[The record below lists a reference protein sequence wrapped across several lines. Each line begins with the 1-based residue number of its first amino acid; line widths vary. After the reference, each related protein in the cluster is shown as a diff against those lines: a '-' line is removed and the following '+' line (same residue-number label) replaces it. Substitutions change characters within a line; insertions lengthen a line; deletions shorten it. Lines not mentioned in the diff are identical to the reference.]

1 MDGPTSSTSRTTH
14 EVEYETVTKRARRG
28 LGGWWWLALL
38 AVPLILAALAS
49 FIQRGGIQDDL
60 KADSLKALNGQGIT
74 GADVDFDG
82 RDGTITLPAGADA
95 AKAKNIVENVD
106 GVRVADVK
114 GGAAAA
120 APSATDTA
128 PATPSET
135 SSAPATS
142 APAPAAG
149 AGTFALTN
157 QGDSV
162 VVEGVVPDEAAK
174 KTVVDAATKAAG
186 DTKVIDKVTVK
197 AGAPAPDAAQ
207 LAKGF
212 SSLPAGEGVKLDFD
226 GQKVTLTGEVADDAA
241 KKAAGDK
248 ATGDFP
254 GVTVDNQLTVKG
266 GAAAADCGKVDQ
278 TVTALVKGNNPTFA
292 DNSTRLVSAS
302 KPTLNKV
309 AAAIKACPDA
319 KVTIAG
325 HTDNTGT
332 PARNKTLSQG
342 RANAVKTYLSG
353 QGVKAANITATG
365 FGQDKPIAPNTT
377 AAGRDANRRV
387 DITVQGG

>member
-1 MDGPTSSTSRTTH
+1 M
-14 EVEYETVTKRARRG
+14 YKR
-28 LGGWWWLALL
+28 
-38 AVPLILAALAS
+38 
-49 FIQRGGIQDDL
+49 Q
-60 KADSLKALNGQGIT
+60 
-74 GADVDFDG
+74 
-82 RDGTITLPAGADA
+82 
-95 AKAKNIVENVD
+95 
-106 GVRVADVK
+106 
-114 GGAAAA
+114 
-120 APSATDTA
+120 
-128 PATPSET
+128 
-135 SSAPATS
+135 PATS
-142 APAPAAG
+142 APASPSAAG

-186 DTKVIDKVTVK
+186 DKKVIDKVTVT

-266 GAAAADCGKVDQ
+266 GAATGAADCGQVNQ

-292 DNSTRLVSAS
+292 DNSTRLVSGS

-332 PARNKTLSQG
+332 AARNKTLSQG
-342 RANAVKTYLSG
+342 RANAVKAYLSG
-353 QGVKAANITATG
+353 QGVKASNITATG